1 MLISIH
7 QCWISAPKFKSWQW
21 VAKSSGQHVMY
32 IFLLKNSR
40 FVTNTVFVFTAWAAL
55 VSTHLV
61 METVTRNDMFLNEGK
76 RCKPNL
82 LSKPL
87 GWKTQQKQISATK
100 FARRR
105 RQEFWPVPHHDAGKI
120 YQNQI
125 RGRAHRKCHILDF
138 VGYHNHNNEKLLPQ
152 TKSRGVG
159 TWKTLNQSSLPQA
172 PNFLGLNTLDASF
185 KNSTD

>member
-21 VAKSSGQHVMY
+21 VARSSGLHVMY
-32 IFLLKNSR
+32 IFLLKNLR

-120 YQNQI
+120 FIKI
-125 RGRAHRKCHILDF
+125 RF
-138 VGYHNHNNEKLLPQ
+138 VGEPTASATFWTLSAIIIIITKNYSPKLNL
-152 TKSRGVG
+152 VG
-159 TWKTLNQSSLPQA
+159 WVHGKHWTSQA
-172 PNFLGLNTLDASF
+172 CRRRQIFWVLIHWTR
-185 KNSTD
+185 